1 MSTLEVTLQDACT
14 APGERPDEAMVVNW
28 LAPLATRLDS
38 ASGLTVRLVD
48 SAESQQLNNT
58 YRGKDKPTNVLS
70 FPFEA
75 PADIPLD
82 EDYLGDLV
90 ICVPVVN
97 QEAEEQQKPILHHWA
112 HMVIHGAL
120 HLLGYDHIS
129 DDDAEEMEQ
138 LERELLFQLGIPDP
152 YIINGSENLTP

>member
-1 MSTLEVTLQDACT
+1 MSAIDITLQDACD
-14 APGERPDEAMVVNW
+14 AAGERPSTADLILW
-28 LAPLATRLDS
+28 LAPVAKRLDS
-38 ASGLTVRLVD
+38 ATALTVRLVD

-75 PADIPLD
+75 PADIPLE

-97 QEAEEQQKPILHHWA
+97 EEALAQHKPVLHHWA

-129 DDDAEEMEQ
+129 DVDAEEMEQ
-138 LERELLFQLGIPDP
+138 LERELLLQLGIPDP